1 MNKSQSLALVAI
13 GVIAVLLVTGAVA
26 DPQDAMA
33 GKKHKRHHHNNGGA
47 AAAAAAASGGNAAAA
62 ASAGGG
68 SGSSSRICRWC
79 SRSSSSRQLESKK
92 SPTGQV
98 KTFLF
103 FLCF

>member
-13 GVIAVLLVTGAVA
+13 GVIAVLLVTAAVA

-47 AAAAAAASGGNAAAA
+47 AGSSSAAGDSAAAAAASGGSAT
-62 ASAGGG
+62 ASHI
-68 SGSSSRICRWC
+68 SRWC
-79 SRSSSSRQLESKK
+79 NRSRPQQQAIRIEKITDRTSQNIS
-92 SPTGQV
+92 
-98 KTFLF
+98 F